1 MFTANK
7 AVRNIT
13 MIFAKTIGIILGLLL
28 LVSCLKMAIEY
39 RGNLRVNDSVATSAR
54 DVEKQLQCMARNIY
68 WEAASEPFEGKV
80 AVAQVTINRVQSGKF
95 ADSVCGV
102 VHQKTKFVE
111 KVVCQFSWFCET
123 NHLTKPVYQKLYK
136 ESEEVAKMVMLEGFR
151 LPMLKEAIY
160 YHADYVNPRWNKP
173 RITQIGR
180 HIFYKERSNV

>member
-1 MFTANK
+1 MFIASK
-7 AVRNIT
+7 AVRNIIT
-13 MIFAKTIGIILGLLL
+13 IFAKTTGIILGLLL
-28 LVSCLKMAIEY
+28 LVSCLKMATEY
-39 RGNLRVNDSVATSAR
+39 RGNSRVNDHVTTSAR

-180 HIFYKERSNV
+180 HIFYKERPNV